1 MAKVRRDNR
10 ILTVSETEV
19 NKYLQQGY
27 DQIDDKGKVIKR
39 ATGGRTVPIAE
50 YNRVL
55 EENEKLK
62 AEIEELKMKEKKG
75 AK

>member
-62 AEIEELKMKEKKG
+62 AELEELKKKEKKG

>member
-1 MAKVRRDNR
+1 MAKVKKANR

-39 ATGGRTVPIAE
+39 ATGGRMVPIAE
-50 YNRVL
+50 YNKVL

-62 AEIEELKMKEKKG
+62 AELEELKKKEKKG

>member
-1 MAKVRRDNR
+1 MAKVKKANR

-39 ATGGRTVPIAE
+39 ATGGRMVPIAE

-55 EENEKLK
+55 VENEKLK
-62 AEIEELKMKEKKG
+62 AELEELQKKEKKG

>member
-10 ILTVSETEV
+10 ILTISETEV

>member
-1 MAKVRRDNR
+1 VAKVRRDNR

>member
-1 MAKVRRDNR
+1 MAKVKKANR

-39 ATGGRTVPIAE
+39 ATGGRMVPIAE

-55 EENEKLK
+55 DENEKLK
-62 AEIEELKMKEKKG
+62 AELEELQKKEKKG